1 MWPSHPRVANNNHH
15 YNCTMRR
22 KKKEKGLMDLSSE
35 AKTKSVTRDTDRD
48 QVASEDCQKDARS
61 DTEVILLNR

>member
-1 MWPSHPRVANNNHH
+1 
-15 YNCTMRR
+15 
-22 KKKEKGLMDLSSE
+22 MDLSSE